1 MMEKSDESKE
11 MYLKNKKRFKLF
23 RRSVYSRLIIN
34 FFFIAIQISLLSLFV
49 IRLQK
54 YLEVYFGASIV
65 LSASFMIFLVNKKGK
80 NEFKI
85 AWIVPMLFIP
95 LFSIAAYLMYHT
107 NRGSKRQSKRLS
119 ELRSETGKFLPSAAY
134 HELSDFQEDFK
145 YSDLIHYLSAGNSFY
160 SYKNCDIKYFSS
172 GEDFFPDFINS
183 IRSAQKYIFM
193 EFFIIEPDESWAEI
207 MDVLEERIQ
216 HGVEVRILCDGL
228 GSPVASSTTYQ
239 KYLKSKGVHSKVF
252 SRIIP
257 VISTY
262 LNNRDHRKIIV
273 IDGETAYTGGLNL
286 ANEYFNRG
294 KNRFPYWKDNAV
306 RIRGE
311 AIHTLLQLFLQ
322 NWNLNSKTMGEDY
335 QFLKGS
341 YQNYKTSGITIP
353 YGDDFYNNKD
363 IAENIYLYIIN
374 NAKHYINITTPY
386 ILIDNQLQEAI
397 LFAVDR
403 GVEVSIIV
411 PSVPDHFLT
420 FCIGK
425 TFIETLVNNGVKIYL
440 YQKGF
445 IHAKTF
451 ISDDQI
457 ATIGSVNLDYRSLYH
472 HFENG
477 VVFIDSPVVSEAK
490 KDFENTLQDCHL
502 MQKGDYKKIPWYI
515 RFHGR
520 LYRIFAPL
528 M

>member
-1 MMEKSDESKE
+1 MKKSDEVKE
-11 MYLKNKKRFKLF
+11 INLKNRKRFKLF

-34 FFFIAIQISLLSLFV
+34 FFFIAVQIFLLVFFI

-54 YLEVYFGASIV
+54 YLEVYFGASLI

-85 AWIVPMLFIP
+85 AWILPLLFIP
-95 LFSIAAYLMYHT
+95 LFSISAYLMYHT

-119 ELRSETGKFLPSAAY
+119 ELRLETEKLLPAASQM
-134 HELSDFQEDFK
+134 EASDFQTKSK
-145 YSDLIHYLSAGNSFY
+145 YSDLIHYLCKSNSFY
-160 SYKNCDIKYFSS
+160 PYQNCDVKYFSC
-172 GEDFFPDFINS
+172 GEEFFPDLIAS
-183 IRSAQKYIFM
+183 IRAAQKYIFM
-193 EFFIIEPDESWAEI
+193 EFFIIDLDESWAEI
-207 MDVLEERIQ
+207 MKALEERIE
-216 HGVEVRILCDGL
+216 HGVEVRVLCDGL
-228 GSPVASSTTYQ
+228 GSPILSSATCQ
-239 KYLKSKGVHSKVF
+239 KYLKSKGIHSKVF
-252 SRIIP
+252 SQIIP

-294 KNRFPYWKDNAV
+294 ENRFPYWKDNGV
-306 RIRGE
+306 RIKGQ
-311 AIHTLLQLFLQ
+311 AVHTLIQLFLQ
-322 NWNLNSKTMGEDY
+322 NWNLNSKTMEEDY
-335 QFLKGS
+335 HFLEGS
-341 YQNYKTSGITIP
+341 YQKYEAPGITIP

-374 NAKHYINITTPY
+374 NAKKYINITTPY
-386 ILIDNQLQEAI
+386 VLIDNQLQEAI

-425 TFIETLVNNGVKIYL
+425 TFIETLVNNGVKVYL

-451 ISDDQI
+451 ISDNQI
-457 ATIGSVNLDYRSLYH
+457 ATIGSVNLDYRSLFH

-477 VVFIDSPVVSEAK
+477 VIFIDSPVVNEAK
-490 KDFENTLQDCHL
+490 NDFENTLKDCCL
-502 MQKGDYKKIPWYI
+502 MAKEDYKKIPWYI
-515 RFHGR
+515 RFYGR
-520 LYRIFAPL
+520 LFRIFAPL